1 MISILKQKNFLS
13 LISGSFISNLG
24 DAMANLFLV
33 WLIYAMTN
41 QSLYIAISL
50 LCLEVPAILF
60 SPLIGRWID
69 KNIKVITYTSFLSR
83 AIVFLIIPI
92 ILYSDKLYI
101 VLFLLF
107 ISGTFSPANDILS
120 NILIPKV
127 VNKNELIS
135 ANSIY
140 YIQFDVALIL
150 GPIISGVFLSLHY
163 NSIGFIVN
171 AITFLIS
178 LFLFLKLINKLDNEK
193 TNDIEQK
200 VVLKEHSLKNIIK
213 ETGVLSLLV
222 NNSLWNLLIWGVYPV
237 VIPIFIK
244 NEIDNNPIIF
254 SVFSSLLSL
263 GIVIGSILISKLKI
277 KSSRKII
284 DFSIIAHGIVF
295 FIIGTT
301 HNDFFFLLLAFLFGI
316 ISVPAMIFSKTYI
329 QENIPEQNQGRIFS
343 LLYAFSTVG
352 YPLGLAISAFIV
364 NIIGVR
370 YAILTLSTILIV
382 TIVFSKITRGAYENF
397 KSLN

>member
-41 QSLYIAISL
+41 QPLYIAISL

-107 ISGTFSPANDILS
+107 ISGIFSPANDILS

>member
-41 QSLYIAISL
+41 QPLYIAISL

-101 VLFLLF
+101 MLFLLF

-316 ISVPAMIFSKTYI
+316 ISVPAMILSKTYI

-397 KSLN
+397 KSLH

>member
-41 QSLYIAISL
+41 QPLYIAISL

-101 VLFLLF
+101 VFFLLF

>member
-41 QSLYIAISL
+41 QPLYIAISL

-301 HNDFFFLLLAFLFGI
+301 HNDFSF
-316 ISVPAMIFSKTYI
+316 Y
-329 QENIPEQNQGRIFS
+329 
-343 LLYAFSTVG
+343 Y
-352 YPLGLAISAFIV
+352 
-364 NIIGVR
+364 
-370 YAILTLSTILIV
+370 
-382 TIVFSKITRGAYENF
+382 
-397 KSLN
+397 

>member
-41 QSLYIAISL
+41 QPLYIAISL

-107 ISGTFSPANDILS
+107 ILGTFSPANDILS

>member
-41 QSLYIAISL
+41 QPLYIAISL

-329 QENIPEQNQGRIFS
+329 QENIPELNQGRIFS

>member
-1 MISILKQKNFLS
+1 MISILKQNNFLS

-41 QSLYIAISL
+41 QPLYIAISL

-329 QENIPEQNQGRIFS
+329 QENIPELNQGRIFS

>member
-1 MISILKQKNFLS
+1 MKQKNFLS

-41 QSLYIAISL
+41 QPLYIAISL

-301 HNDFFFLLLAFLFGI
+301 HNVFFFLLLAFLFGI

-329 QENIPEQNQGRIFS
+329 QENIPELNQGRIFS

>member
-1 MISILKQKNFLS
+1 MKQKNFLS

-41 QSLYIAISL
+41 QPLYIAISL

-329 QENIPEQNQGRIFS
+329 QENIPELNQGRIFS

>member
-41 QSLYIAISL
+41 QPLYIAISL

>member
-41 QSLYIAISL
+41 QPLYIAISL

-301 HNDFFFLLLAFLFGI
+301 HNVFFFLLLAFLFGI

-329 QENIPEQNQGRIFS
+329 QENIPELNQGRIFS

>member
-41 QSLYIAISL
+41 QPLYIAISL

-316 ISVPAMIFSKTYI
+316 ISVPAMIFFKTYI

>member
-1 MISILKQKNFLS
+1 
-13 LISGSFISNLG
+13 
-24 DAMANLFLV
+24 MANLFLV

-41 QSLYIAISL
+41 QPLYIAISL

-101 VLFLLF
+101 VFFLLF

>member
-41 QSLYIAISL
+41 KPLYIAISL

-301 HNDFFFLLLAFLFGI
+301 HNGFFFLLLAFLFGI

>member
-41 QSLYIAISL
+41 QPLYIAISL

-329 QENIPEQNQGRIFS
+329 QENIPELNQGRIFS

-364 NIIGVR
+364 NITGVR

>member
-41 QSLYIAISL
+41 QPLYIAISL

-263 GIVIGSILISKLKI
+263 GIVIGSIIISKLKI

>member
-41 QSLYIAISL
+41 QPLYIAISL

-150 GPIISGVFLSLHY
+150 GPIISGIFLSLHY

-193 TNDIEQK
+193 TNDIKQK